1 MAFVGFDPKDGEP
14 LYDTKEA
21 AIERAKM
28 LKTYHVDPDT
38 KIFVHRKFM
47 PLWLAHLVR
56 ETPFQ
61 WLAYKELKWIEH
73 LGS

>member
-28 LKTYHVDPDT
+28 MKKWDNDPDA
-38 KIFVHRKFM
+38 KILVHKKGI
-47 PLWLAHLVR
+47 PLWFAHLVQDTWFR
-56 ETPFQ
+56 G
-61 WLAYKELKWIEH
+61 LAYTELRDDEH
-73 LGS
+73 SS